1 MPKEKKTV
9 GFEVTADIE
18 KDIRTKL
25 GKMDGATNAEKLVSA
40 LSVAAAV
47 KARNEMGEEYRD
59 HIDSI
64 EASIENIRTSATA
77 IARAAA
83 EELRLATEELRAQLL
98 SKEKTIR
105 DLQHEREKLETKLGT
120 ALTAKNAAE
129 EAATEAKSEAERA
142 VADKAFIQQAAR
154 DKDELIALLR
164 QKVAGYEAQGALS
177 EVHTTGEG
185 SAEGEEYSRDAN

>member
-1 MPKEKKTV
+1 MPKEKKTI
-9 GFEVTADIE
+9 GFEVSADAE
-18 KDIRTKL
+18 KDIRKKL
-25 GKMDGATNAEKLVSA
+25 DTLDGVTNADKLMSA
-40 LSVAAAV
+40 LTVAVAV

-105 DLQHEREKLETKLGT
+105 DLQHEREKL
-120 ALTAKNAAE
+120 
-129 EAATEAKSEAERA
+129 
-142 VADKAFIQQAAR
+142 
-154 DKDELIALLR
+154 
-164 QKVAGYEAQGALS
+164 
-177 EVHTTGEG
+177 
-185 SAEGEEYSRDAN
+185 